1 MLRYRLKELLADKE
15 YKDGRVITMIEVAN
29 ATGVHRMTLSKI
41 ANQRGCNPTADVLD
55 RLCAFFGC
63 RIEQLVEHIPDA
75 NSIEKQLTD
84 SPKRVKKQEPPKGDS
99 C

>member
-15 YKDGRVITMIEVAN
+15 YKDGRVITMIEVAK
-29 ATGVHRMTLSKI
+29 TTEIHRMTLSKI

-75 NSIEKQLTD
+75 NSIEKQLAD
-84 SPKRVKKQEPPKGDS
+84 SPKRVKKQEPPKDDS

>member
-15 YKDGRVITMIEVAN
+15 YKDGRVITMIEVAK
-29 ATGVHRMTLSKI
+29 TTEIHRMTLSKI

-55 RLCAFFGC
+55 RLCTFFGC

-75 NSIEKQLTD
+75 NSIEKQSKN
-84 SPKRVKKQEPPKGDS
+84 SPKQVKKQEPPKGDS

>member
-15 YKDGRVITMIEVAN
+15 YKDGRVITMIEVAK
-29 ATGVHRMTLSKI
+29 TTEIHRMTLSKI
-41 ANQRGCNPTADVLD
+41 ANQRGCNPTADVFD
-55 RLCAFFGC
+55 RLCTFFGC

-75 NSIEKQLTD
+75 NSIEKQ
-84 SPKRVKKQEPPKGDS
+84 SKNNPKQVKKQEPPKVDS